1 MATFKFCK
9 LCSNLLYPREDKEA
23 HKLFYACRNCI
34 HQEETDNKCVYRN
47 ELMNASSEA
56 ATKIRDIACDPTLPR
71 TEKECPECGYIEAV
85 FFEQQSRRSGRSDTK
100 MVLYYACANAECG
113 FRWTDYSDNKPKQP
127 APQDEESIPEG
138 YTEDENYMNDIYGTQ
153 GLDNTFQDQLYN
165 NNTTILE
172 PEVNDPITN
181 LPKNEYHNPEDW

>member
-1 MATFKFCK
+1 MATFKF
-9 LCSNLLYPREDKEA
+9 LSNLLYPREDKEA

-47 ELMNASSEA
+47 ELMNASSRY
-56 ATKIRDIACDPTLPR
+56 KNSRHSLRSTLPR

-85 FFEQQSRRSGRSDTK
+85 FFEQQSRRSGRSDT
-100 MVLYYACANAECG
+100 N
-113 FRWTDYSDNKPKQP
+113 

-153 GLDNTFQDQLYN
+153 GLDKH
-165 NNTTILE
+165 ISRSI
-172 PEVNDPITN
+172 V
-181 LPKNEYHNPEDW
+181 